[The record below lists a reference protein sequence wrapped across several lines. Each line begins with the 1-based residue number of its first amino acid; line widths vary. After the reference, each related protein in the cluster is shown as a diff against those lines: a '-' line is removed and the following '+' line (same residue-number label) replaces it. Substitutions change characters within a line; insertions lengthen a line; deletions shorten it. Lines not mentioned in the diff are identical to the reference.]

1 MDFQRFF
8 EHSIDLCCFMTPQGD
23 IQWLNRR
30 WSETLGWSNEELKSR
45 PIYAFLHPDD
55 SGPCTVELDR
65 ILVGGEIVAFDNR
78 IMKRD
83 GGSLWVQW
91 NLAPMGN
98 GLLSVAARDI
108 QEMVEA
114 RQRLAEQKQLL
125 EMAADIVDM
134 GHWHLEVGNQKL
146 TWSPNVYEIFGV
158 DPECFTPD
166 TDLMLS
172 MHHPDDQDRV
182 KSKIE
187 RAVAK
192 GSQATYKARVI
203 HPDGSIHHIQTKV
216 VCESVADQAPTAIFG
231 VTQDI
236 TDHQEAILEA
246 RRLTKRSI
254 QVERKLAEE
263 QVEAAFLEKSLE
275 YERELSAKQ
284 RRFVA
289 MVSHEFRTP
298 LSIIDGTA
306 GILIRKGDGFGSD
319 DRKGKLA
326 KIRQS
331 VNRLIGLIEGVLSS
345 ACLEAGQIGF
355 EPVSL
360 DLKSLIKD
368 ACDNQQDLSQRHV
381 INVDIDSLPDSFL
394 GDTKLLQQIVVNLL
408 SNAVKYAPENE
419 KIEVTGTTKDGY
431 ALVAVRDY
439 GRGIPT
445 DELPHLFER
454 FFRASTSTG
463 IVGTG
468 IGLNLCKSFAEVHG
482 GDILVDSIEGE
493 GSIFTVKLP
502 INQAA
507 TATSEA
513 A

>member
-1 MDFQRFF
+1 MDFQHFF
-8 EHSIDLCCFMTPQGD
+8 EHSIDLCCFMTPQGEV
-23 IQWLNRR
+23 QWLNRR
-30 WSETLGWSNEELKSR
+30 WSETLGWSNEELKSQ
-45 PIYAFLHPDD
+45 PIYTFLHPDD
-55 SGPCTVELDR
+55 SSPCSLELNR
-65 ILVGGEIVAFDNR
+65 ILDGGEIIAFDNR
-78 IMKRD
+78 IMKKD
-83 GGSLWVQW
+83 GGSVWVQW

-108 QEMVEA
+108 QEMVET

-125 EMAADIVDM
+125 ETAADIIDM
-134 GHWHLEVGNQKL
+134 GHWRLEIGSQNL

-158 DPECFTPD
+158 DPECFIPD
-166 TDLMLS
+166 TESMLT
-172 MHHPDDQDRV
+172 MHHPDDLGRV
-182 KSKIE
+182 RGKIE
-187 RAVAK
+187 KAVAQGK
-192 GSQATYKARVI
+192 QATYKARII
-203 HPDGSIHHIQTKV
+203 HPDGSTHHIQTKI
-216 VCESVADQAPTAIFG
+216 VCEGDAGQTPSAIFG
-231 VTQDI
+231 VTQNI

-246 RRLTKRSI
+246 RRLAKHSI

-263 QVEAAFLEKSLE
+263 RTEASVLEKSLKH
-275 YERELSAKQ
+275 ERELSAKQ
-284 RRFVA
+284 RQFVA

-306 GILIRKGDGFGSD
+306 GMLIRKGDRLGSD
-319 DRKGKLA
+319 DRNGKLA
-326 KIRQS
+326 KIRES
-331 VNRLIGLIEGVLSS
+331 VTRLIGLIEGVLSS
-345 ACLEAGQIGF
+345 ARLEAGQISF
-355 EPVSL
+355 APVSL
-360 DLKSLIKD
+360 DLKSLVKD

-381 INVDIDSLPDSFL
+381 INVDIDGLPDSFP
-394 GDTKLLQQIVVNLL
+394 GDTNLLQQIIINLL
-408 SNAVKYAPENE
+408 SNAVKYAPESE

-445 DELPHLFER
+445 DELPRLFER

-468 IGLNLCKSFAEVHG
+468 IGLNSCKSFAEMHG

-493 GSIFTVKLP
+493 GSVFTVKLP

-507 TATSEA
+507 KATSEA